1 MKARQLR
8 TRIIAY
14 FVGIS
19 LFISLL
25 FGFVCFLF
33 AYTIEDHLFNV
44 LLKDEAA
51 YVSKQL
57 NLGNTPQPRLDFI
70 QYLEHKQQLP
80 IFIKEALIEEPRA
93 VEFASIDDKHYHLM
107 WLDKGILLAE
117 VSEQL
122 VVRKI
127 KMGMFNFLLVALA
140 IVLIVAIL
148 LAFMS
153 LAMAKKLLKPLD
165 RLVDIVAQAPVE
177 KLPQNF
183 SNQFVNDEIGG
194 FARTLE
200 QALDRI
206 RQFIDREQAFTRDAS
221 HELRTPIAVTQGA
234 LTLLQQEALN
244 DKQQALV
251 ERAVSAQAQM
261 AQSVEILLA
270 LAREE
275 TINQTEVKL
284 LPLVENCI
292 LQQAHKIE
300 SKDISVEINV
310 PSGAT
315 IALGESAL
323 NLILSNLIGNAFSHV
338 DKGTVTVNFANNILS
353 IVDTGQGIPSD
364 IQGRIFE
371 SGIKGESSSGL
382 GMGLSIVFRLCQRLD
397 IHLSLDSSE
406 QGSAFHLT
414 CPKN

>member
-19 LFISLL
+19 LFISIL

-33 AYTIEDHLFNV
+33 AYTIEDNLFNV
-44 LLKDEAA
+44 ILKDEAA

-57 NLGNTPQPRLDFI
+57 SVGNIPQPRLEFI
-70 QYLEHKQQLP
+70 QYLESKERLP
-80 IFIKEALIEEPRA
+80 EFIKNTLVEAPGAR
-93 VEFASIDDKHYHLM
+93 EFSSEGDKHYHLM
-107 WLDKGILLAE
+107 WLDQGLLLAE

-127 KMGMFNFLLVALA
+127 KLGMFNFMLVALC
-140 IVLIVAIL
+140 IVLVVAIL
-148 LAFMS
+148 LAYLS
-153 LAMAKKLLKPLD
+153 LAMAKKLLTPLD
-165 RLVDIVAQAPVE
+165 KLVDIVAQAPVE

-183 SNQFVNDEIGG
+183 SDQFVNDEIGG

-234 LTLLQQEALN
+234 LTLLKQEALN
-244 DKQQALV
+244 DKQRALV
-251 ERAVSAQAQM
+251 ERAAAAQEQM

-275 TINQTEVKL
+275 TIQQTDVTL
-284 LPLVENCI
+284 LPIVESCV
-292 LQQAHKIE
+292 LQQVHKIAD
-300 SKDISVEINV
+300 KDITVDIDIPKE
-310 PSGAT
+310 AT
-315 IALGESAL
+315 ISLGESPL
-323 NLILSNLIGNAFSHV
+323 SLILSNLIGNAFSHV
-338 DKGTVTVNFANNILS
+338 NQGLVTVRFSHNTLS
-353 IVDTGQGIPSD
+353 IIDTGEGIPED
-364 IQGRIFE
+364 IQARIFE
-371 SGIKGESSSGL
+371 SGVKSDSSSGL
-382 GMGLSIVFRLCQRLD
+382 GMGLSIVHRLCQRLD
-397 IHLSLDSSE
+397 IDLSLDSSE
-406 QGSAFHLT
+406 HGTAFHLT
-414 CPKN
+414 CVSC

>member
-19 LFISLL
+19 LFISTL

-44 LLKDEAA
+44 ILQDEAT
-51 YVSKQL
+51 YISKQL
-57 NLGNTPQPRLDFI
+57 SLGNMPQTRLEFV
-70 QYLEHKQQLP
+70 QYLQSKEQLP
-80 IFIKEALIEEPRA
+80 EFIKSTLVEEPKA
-93 VEFASIDDKHYHLM
+93 KEFSSQGDKHYHLM
-107 WLDKGILLAE
+107 WLDQGLLLAE

-127 KMGMFNFLLVALA
+127 KLGMFNFMLVALC
-140 IVLIVAIL
+140 IVLVVAIL
-148 LAFMS
+148 LAYLS

-165 RLVDIVAQAPVE
+165 KLVDIVAQAPVE

-183 SNQFVNDEIGG
+183 SDQFINDEIGG

-200 QALDRI
+200 QALGRI

-234 LTLLQQEALN
+234 LTLLKQEALS
-244 DKQQALV
+244 DKQRALV
-251 ERAVSAQAQM
+251 ERAMAAQQQM
-261 AQSVEILLA
+261 TQSVEILLA

-275 TINQTEVKL
+275 TINQTAVKL
-284 LPLVENCI
+284 LPLVENSV
-292 LQQAHKIE
+292 LQQAHKIAN
-300 SKDISVEINV
+300 KDISVKIDV
-310 PSGAT
+310 PSGVT

-323 NLILSNLIGNAFSHV
+323 SLILSNLIGNAFSHV
-338 DKGTVTVNFANNILS
+338 NKGAVTVRFSQNMLS
-353 IVDTGQGIPSD
+353 IIDTGEGIPKD
-364 IQGRIFE
+364 IQARIFE
-371 SGIKGESSSGL
+371 SGVKSNNSSGL
-382 GMGLSIVFRLCQRLD
+382 GMGLSIVHRLCQRLD
-397 IHLSLDSSE
+397 IDLTFESNE
-406 QGSAFHLT
+406 QGTAFHLA
-414 CPKN
+414 CK